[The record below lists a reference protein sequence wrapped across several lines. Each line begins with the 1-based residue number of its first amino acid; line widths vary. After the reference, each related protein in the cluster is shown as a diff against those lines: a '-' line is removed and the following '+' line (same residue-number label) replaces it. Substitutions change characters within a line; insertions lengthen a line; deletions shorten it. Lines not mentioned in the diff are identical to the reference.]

1 MELLTIQEQNKIKID
16 SFELEIVKY
25 LGILNTDIYYFQV
38 KINNHE
44 ESSINNQWGLLRV
57 GNIDSN
63 LKQEIELRNQLS
75 NYGMIGELWKSIN
88 HDNVIINLS
97 NQEKDSSQSSELD
110 LENSL
115 KITTNTNLEINSSE
129 YKTTK
134 LQEAELQN
142 TEIREINNEEEKEYL
157 KQYLKEYLEEEYYPE
172 IEVNNQE
179 FSEKLLVLTP
189 YPNEENTLTRW
200 LTKPHND
207 QEYLSIIVQLCQGL
221 FYLSQNGWY
230 CLDLCPEFITIGT
243 PIKFY
248 DLTHIYPQE
257 IELKTGLLGK
267 YSAPELAY
275 SKEINQ
281 FMSSYVIGSLMYQI
295 FHDNKLP
302 NSQNLT
308 INLIPRIYQILQVCL
323 SPITEERYPLDQL
336 LKLLIETRNYLRK
349 TSISWQIAGKSSLGL
364 SLKRL
369 VNEDSYGIK
378 QQEINQNNILL
389 AALADGMGGMAQG
402 ELASKIAI
410 QTFLENPFNFDI
422 NNQENQ
428 QQWLLK
434 MFNNANQNINQEVSE
449 GGTTLSVILAV
460 NNQLMISHVGDSR
473 IYLIKNEEIIQLS
486 EDHSLVNM
494 LVASGQITYEESLD
508 HPDRNVLIK
517 SLGLKSVLSAGYVQN
532 LSKNTDKLSLTLE
545 DNDLIIL
552 CSDGVWD
559 LITNQEFIEL
569 FAHENNLNLAI
580 NKAISII
587 LEKGA
592 FDNATIIVLK
602 CAIKPYQF

>member
-44 ESSINNQWGLLRV
+44 ESSINNQLGLLRV

-63 LKQEIELRNQLS
+63 LKQEIELRNQLFS
-75 NYGMIGELWKSIN
+75 YGMISDLWLSIN
-88 HDNVIINLS
+88 HDNVIIDLS
-97 NQEKDSSQSSELD
+97 NREKDSLQFPKLD
-110 LENSL
+110 SENSS
-115 KITTNTNLEINSSE
+115 KITISPNLEIDDLEDKNS
-129 YKTTK
+129 
-134 LQEAELQN
+134 ELE
-142 TEIREINNEEEKEYL
+142 EIEIKEINNEEEKEYL
-157 KQYLKEYLEEEYYPE
+157 KKYLKEYLEEEYYPE

-179 FSEKLLVLTP
+179 SPEKLLVLTP
-189 YPNEENTLTRW
+189 YPNEENTLTQW
-200 LTKPHND
+200 LTESHSD
-207 QEYLSIIVQLCQGL
+207 QEYLSIMVQLCQGL

-230 CLDLCPEFITIGT
+230 CLDLSPEFITIGT

-248 DLTHIYPQE
+248 DLTHIYPE
-257 IELKTGLLGK
+257 AIELKTGLLGK

-281 FMSSYVIGSLMYQI
+281 FMSSYVIGSFMYQI
-295 FHDNKLP
+295 FHNNKLP

-308 INLIPRIYQILQVCL
+308 INLIPRIYQILRVCL

-349 TSISWQIAGKSSLGL
+349 TIISWQIASKSSLGL

-378 QQEINQNNILL
+378 QQEINQTNILL
-389 AALADGMGGMAQG
+389 AAVADGMGGMAQG
-402 ELASKIAI
+402 ELASQIAI
-410 QTFLENPFNFDI
+410 QTFLETPFNFDLS
-422 NNQENQ
+422 NSDSQKN
-428 QQWLLK
+428 WLLET
-434 MFNNANQNINQEVSE
+434 FNNANQNINQEVAE

-473 IYLIKNEEIIQLS
+473 IYLIRNEEIIQLS

-494 LVASGQITYEESLD
+494 LVASGQITDEESLD

-517 SLGLKSVLSAGYVQN
+517 SLGAKSVLSAGYVQN
-532 LSKNTDKLSLTLE
+532 ISKNTDKLSLTLE

-569 FAHENNLNLAI
+569 FAYENNLNLAI
-580 NKAISII
+580 NKAIGII

-592 FDNATIIVLK
+592 FDNATIMALK

>member
-44 ESSINNQWGLLRV
+44 ESSINNQWGLLRI

-75 NYGMIGELWKSIN
+75 NYGMIGELWKSVN
-88 HDNVIINLS
+88 HDNVIINLP
-97 NQEKDSSQSSELD
+97 NQEKYSSQSSELD

-494 LVASGQITYEESLD
+494 LVASEQITYEESLD

-592 FDNATIIVLK
+592 FDNATIIALK